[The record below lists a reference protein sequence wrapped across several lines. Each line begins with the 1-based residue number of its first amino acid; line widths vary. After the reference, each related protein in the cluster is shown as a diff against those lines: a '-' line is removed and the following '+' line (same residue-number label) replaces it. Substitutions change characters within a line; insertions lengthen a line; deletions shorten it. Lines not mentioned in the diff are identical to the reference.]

1 MKSTMRITESGN
13 AHGAI
18 DCYTLIIYI
27 YMPAAP
33 ETAKK
38 AGSARVQGPPFRR
51 AAIFAMAARKYARG
65 RND

>member
-1 MKSTMRITESGN
+1 MRMGRLI
-13 AHGAI
+13 AI
-18 DCYTLIIYI
+18 HYIYI

>member
-1 MKSTMRITESGN
+1 MNPAMRMGRLI
-13 AHGAI
+13 AI
-18 DCYTLIIYI
+18 HYIIYI
-27 YMPAAP
+27 YMPVAP

>member
-1 MKSTMRITESGN
+1 MRMGRLI
-13 AHGAI
+13 AI
-18 DCYTLIIYI
+18 HYIIYI

>member
-1 MKSTMRITESGN
+1 MRITESDN

-18 DCYTLIIYI
+18 DCYTLLYI

-38 AGSARVQGPPFRR
+38 AGSARVQGPPFPR
-51 AAIFAMAARKYARG
+51 AAIFALVARKYARG